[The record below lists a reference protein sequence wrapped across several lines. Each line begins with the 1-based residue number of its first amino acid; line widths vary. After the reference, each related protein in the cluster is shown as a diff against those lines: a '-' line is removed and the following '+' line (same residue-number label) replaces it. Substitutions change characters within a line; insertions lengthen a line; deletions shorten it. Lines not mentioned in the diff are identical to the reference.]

1 MGADMRHGESLGRVC
16 AAASDCPLGEGG
28 IREWDWKTG
37 EMRQKGKATR
47 GKSKPM
53 DGTVAVGSIRSMGG
67 VQHA

>member
-1 MGADMRHGESLGRVC
+1 M
-16 AAASDCPLGEGG
+16 GEGG